1 MTRIAILKTGSTY
14 PALSERYGD
23 FEDWFQ
29 AALAGNDSNRL
40 DIHTIHVA
48 EGDEPGDPGQ
58 WDGVIVTGS
67 PALVS
72 ERAPWSEVTAQWL
85 AMAVKAGRP
94 VLGVCY
100 GHQLLAHALGGKV
113 GYHPDGR
120 ESGTFLVRLN
130 GKAASDP
137 LMSGLPECFPAQLT
151 HLQSVLEL
159 PPGATLLASSD
170 HEPHQAF
177 RYGDHVWGVQF
188 HPEFSAEVM
197 RAYLEVQTPALQK
210 EGLDPQAL
218 INAVTATP
226 DAGSLLPRFAER
238 VMQRP

>member
-1 MTRIAILKTGSTY
+1 MARIALLKTGSTY

-29 AALAGNDSNRL
+29 AALNSRGADTL
-40 DIHTIHVA
+40 EIHTIHVA
-48 EGDEPGDPGQ
+48 EGEMPGDPGQ
-58 WDGVIVTGS
+58 WDGVVITGS
-67 PALVS
+67 PAMVS
-72 ERAPWSEVTAQWL
+72 DRAPWSESTARWL
-85 AMAVKAGRP
+85 AKAIEAGLP

-120 ESGTFLVRLN
+120 ESGTFTVRLN
-130 GKAASDP
+130 SDAASDP
-137 LMSGLPECFPAQLT
+137 LLGTLPDRFPAQLT

-159 PPGATLLASSD
+159 PPGATLLASSE

-177 RYGDHVWGVQF
+177 RYGDQAWGVQF

-197 RAYLEVQTPALQK
+197 QAYLAVQTPALQE
-210 EGLDPQAL
+210 EGLDPQRL
-218 INAVTATP
+218 IRAVTATP
-226 DAGSLLPRFAER
+226 EAGSLLPRFAEL
-238 VMQRP
+238 VIQRA